1 MVNLIRQARDARG
14 WTSARLNHELR
25 RAADHAGVGTATQT
39 SLRVMISQWEN
50 GRQAPDRTYQ
60 MLLQMAFDLPP
71 AALGFEDTTPD
82 EASDDGIDSLVRRN
96 VRQLEVSD
104 SVLGYFRQQH
114 AQHTLLD
121 NVAGPG
127 LVVGVAS
134 AQADQLRALA
144 ERGPVEAMLLA
155 SRFEEMAGWMHQ
167 DSGGLDEALRRTDA
181 SIDLAERARNADLA
195 AYNTMRK
202 SNVLTEQGDAQ
213 RAVVTARRAARL
225 AARHAPEQEAICL
238 RQVALAEAQLR
249 QERQARAA
257 IDRALELTSATPL
270 VHDFSAYCTTPY
282 VQMEGALCLLTLG
295 QPAAAVQAC
304 TQALTTWPTDRARDE
319 ALCLSRLAVA
329 RLELRQI
336 DEACDAALKAIERVK
351 AAPSARTLHMLRVV
365 ARRVTPLNEA
375 HRVRELREALAAVA

>member
-1 MVNLIRQARDARG
+1 MVNPIRQARDARG

-25 RAADHAGVGTATQT
+25 LAATRAGVKTANAT

-50 GRQAPDRTYQ
+50 GRQTPDRTYQ
-60 MLLQMAFDLPP
+60 MLLQMAFDLP
-71 AALGFEDTTPD
+71 AEAMGFID
-82 EASDDGIDSLVRRN
+82 EAPDDTLAGGMGSLIRRN
-96 VRQLEVSD
+96 VRQLDVTE

-121 NVAGPG
+121 NIAGPG
-127 LVVGVAS
+127 LVVDIAS
-134 AQADQLRALA
+134 TQADQLRAMA
-144 ERGPVEAMLLA
+144 EHGPVEAMLLA
-155 SRFEEMAGWMHQ
+155 ARFQEMAGWMHQ
-167 DSGGLDEALRRTDA
+167 DSGSLNEALRRTDA
-181 SIDLAERARNADLA
+181 SIDLAERARDADLA

-213 RAVVTARRAARL
+213 RAVVTARRAVRL
-225 AARHAPEQEAICL
+225 ATRHAPQQEAICL

-249 QERQARAA
+249 QERQARVA
-257 IDRALELTSATPL
+257 IDRALELTSSTPA

-304 TQALTTWPTDRARDE
+304 TQALASWPPDRARDE

-329 RLELRQI
+329 QLELRQI
-336 DEACDAALKAIERVK
+336 DAACDAALQAIERVQ

-375 HRVRELREALAAVA
+375 RRVRELREALAAVA